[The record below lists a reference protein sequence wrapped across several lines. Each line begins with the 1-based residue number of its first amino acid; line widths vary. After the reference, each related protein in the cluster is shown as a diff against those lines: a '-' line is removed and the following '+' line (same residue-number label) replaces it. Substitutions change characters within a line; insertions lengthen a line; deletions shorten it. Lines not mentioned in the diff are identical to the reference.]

1 MEMTLEKIREM
12 WEIGGAFTYSFSLMI
27 FFFFFFFC
35 YFPNYFKAEAQI
47 LPKHVILF
55 LALLTGFRE

>member
-27 FFFFFFFC
+27 FFSFSFSAIFPTILKQKLRFFQ
-35 YFPNYFKAEAQI
+35 N
-47 LPKHVILF
+47 
-55 LALLTGFRE
+55 T